1 MTLDEAILYYIEVEK
16 ENKSSYNMD
25 GFTTTIQTHKDR
37 AAECRQLVDW
47 LMELKERRQR
57 DDRDN

>member
-1 MTLDEAILYYIEVEK
+1 MTLDEAILYYIGVEK
-16 ENKSSYNMD
+16 ENKSYYNMD